1 MNKRLTYQDQCV
13 YVYYVKQE
21 KSQESNDTTTDPK
34 QEDADVYEI
43 VNDFM
48 HLFLLKYYNFF
59 CYFFISPYLNGKKSL
74 IVIL

>member
-1 MNKRLTYQDQCV
+1 MNKRLTYQDQYV

-34 QEDADVYEI
+34 QEDPDVYEI

-48 HLFLLKYYNFF
+48 HLFLLSDYNFF

>member
-1 MNKRLTYQDQCV
+1 MNKRLTYQDQYV

-34 QEDADVYEI
+34 QEDPDVYEI

-48 HLFLLKYYNFF
+48 HLFLLRYYNFF
-59 CYFFISPYLNGKKSL
+59 CYFFLL
-74 IVIL
+74 VLT

>member
-1 MNKRLTYQDQCV
+1 MNKRLTYQDQYV

-48 HLFLLKYYNFF
+48 HLFLLKYYNFL

>member
-1 MNKRLTYQDQCV
+1 MNKRLTYQDQYV

-34 QEDADVYEI
+34 QEDPDVYEI
-43 VNDFM
+43 VNNLM
-48 HLFLLKYYNFF
+48 HLFLLKYNFF
-59 CYFFISPYLNGKKSL
+59 CYFFISPYLNGRKSL